1 LRRATDGAATVV
13 HLVALPPFAK
23 PDAMRRTMEQGTR
36 DLVSASKEAG
46 VKRFL
51 LMSALGTSER
61 SKDLAPYYHAK
72 WEEEHEVAGSGIDHT
87 VFRPSFIFGR
97 DGGMLPGL
105 VSLVRYSPVTPVLGT
120 KTLQPIWV
128 EDVAAC
134 FTKALSTPDAVH
146 PT

>member
-1 LRRATDGAATVV
+1 GSHVVHALRAEELPVRALARRPEKQERLRAWGCEVVPGDMTDAESLRAAADGADAVV

-23 PDAMRRTMEQGTR
+23 PDAIRRVMEQGTR

-87 VFRPSFIFGR
+87 VFRP
-97 DGGMLPGL
+97 
-105 VSLVRYSPVTPVLGT
+105 
-120 KTLQPIWV
+120 
-128 EDVAAC
+128 
-134 FTKALSTPDAVH
+134 
-146 PT
+146 